1 MAHIKRIDLTRDV
14 EAHADAYREAIEKVC
29 RETAFSGGKYADTF
43 DKEFAAYVG
52 SRYASGVN
60 NGTSALHLAMLALG
74 VGPGDEVIVPANT
87 YIAILLY
94 LFQD

>member
-1 MAHIKRIDLTRDV
+1 MWRRMRKPTGKPLRTYV
-14 EAHADAYREAIEKVC
+14 K
-29 RETAFSGGKYADTF
+29 ETAFSGGKYADTF

-74 VGPGDEVIVPANT
+74 GPREMK
-87 YIAILLY
+87 
-94 LFQD
+94 